1 MTAQA
6 VTSPSRQALNWENWG
21 FMLTLPRK
29 QLLAGVFCILLGAFV
44 SWRGYDYSIGTLSN
58 IGAGFF
64 PFMLG
69 AILMLCGI
77 GVSLQALRNLD
88 SSITIAIRPYLMI
101 PGALP
106 AVFLTTLVASFAS
119 GKSRIWE
126 TLVLAG
132 VLVALVYV
140 IFILILHIPLDPV
153 MWRL

>member
-1 MTAQA
+1 
-6 VTSPSRQALNWENWG
+6 
-21 FMLTLPRK
+21 MLTLPRK
-29 QLLAGVFCILLGAFV
+29 RLLAGVFCILLGAFV

-69 AILMLCGI
+69 VTLVLCGI
-77 GVSLQALRNLD
+77 GISLQALRNLD

-101 PGALP
+101 PGAIVVFALTISRFGVLP

-140 IFILILHIPLDPV
+140 IFILILRIPLDPV